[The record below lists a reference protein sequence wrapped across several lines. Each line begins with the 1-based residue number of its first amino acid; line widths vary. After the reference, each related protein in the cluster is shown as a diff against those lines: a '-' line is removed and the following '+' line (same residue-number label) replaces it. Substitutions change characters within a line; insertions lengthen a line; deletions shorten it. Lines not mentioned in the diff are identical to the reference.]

1 MELHVK
7 KFDELTTTELYALLK
22 ARAQIFIMEQNIHYQ
37 DLDDLDARS
46 THFLLTENGDLVAY
60 MRAFYLDK
68 ARTIVKIGRVLTL
81 THGNGTGR
89 ELLEKSIAAIREQMG
104 GKMIC
109 VDAQKHA
116 CGFYAKFGFQPVSG
130 DFLEEGVVHVKM
142 ERRIAQ

>member
-7 KFDELTTTELYALLK
+7 KFDELTTMELYALLK

-46 THFLLTENGDLVAY
+46 THFLLTENGDLAAY
-60 MRAFYLDK
+60 MRAYYLDQ
-68 ARTIVKIGRVLTL
+68 AQTAVKIGRVLTL
-81 THGNGTGR
+81 AHGNGTGR
-89 ELLEKSIAAIREQMG
+89 ELLEKSITVIREQMG
-104 GKMIC
+104 CEMIC

-116 CGFYAKFGFQPVSG
+116 CGFYAKFGFHPVSG

-142 ERRIAQ
+142 ELRLKR